1 MTQTFWLTAGVL
13 ILLAMCFIVAPLVFH
28 RSGRRVALDLRNQN
42 LLAYRSRLE
51 ELDRELDAGTLDQ
64 ESYRQLR
71 DELEGSLVEDVPDAE
86 RGVLESPA
94 MIKGGKSAFVVVLAS
109 LIALPAASV
118 FFYDRWGAMD
128 ELEQFVTMQE
138 MANTDAGKFGQMQGL
153 AQQLREKL
161 EAQPENTDGWAMLG
175 RTYMNLEQYP
185 DAAWA
190 FERLAESI
198 NDDPMREATAWG
210 LAAQALFFQN
220 EGTLAGG
227 VSLAIDM
234 ARSLNPDEVNSL
246 GLLGIAAFGQQNY
259 QEALEYWE
267 RIVEVAPDHPQVAAI
282 QQGIAQAY
290 QRLGKEPPVVAG
302 SDDTAAAS
310 AGVTVRVEIDPAF
323 ENAIADDTPLFVF
336 ARQAG
341 TSGGPPLAVARLTA
355 GQLPVVIRLDDRN
368 SMSPQARISDVDSV
382 RVQARISRSGN
393 AMPRPGDWQG
403 QVADPI
409 AVSSVAGVDDS
420 DAVTLVIDTQLTN

>member
-1 MTQTFWLTAGVL
+1 MTQTFWLTASVL

-28 RSGRRVALDLRNQN
+28 RSGRRAALDLRNQN

-51 ELDRELDAGTLDQ
+51 ELDRELDSGTLDR

-94 MIKGGKSAFVVVLAS
+94 MIKRGKSAFVVVLAS

-138 MANTDAGKFGQMQGL
+138 MANTDAGKFSQMQGL

-161 EAQPENTDGWAMLG
+161 EAQPENSDGWAMLG

-198 NDDPMREATAWG
+198 NDNPMREATAWG

-220 EGTLAGG
+220 EGALAGG

-246 GLLGIAAFGQQNY
+246 GLLGIAAFSQQNY

-290 QRLGKEPPVVAG
+290 QRLGKEPPIAAG

-310 AGVTVRVEIDPAF
+310 PGVTVRVEIDPAF

-355 GQLPVVIRLDDRN
+355 GQLPAVIRLDDRS

-382 RVQARISRSGN
+382 RVQARISRSGT
-393 AMPRPGDWQG
+393 ATPRPGDWQG

-409 AVSSVAGVDDS
+409 AVSSEAGVDDS